1 MPMHT
6 TYLLL
11 GSNLGDR
18 DSLMQ
23 QALEALYEL
32 GDITR
37 ISERKETVPWGF
49 TETVPPFL
57 NQAICLETRLEP
69 EQLLDHC
76 LEIEKKL
83 GRERP
88 VAESPGKDRKSYFS
102 RLIDIDI
109 LLYDNVRMNTGRLI
123 LPHPHIKDR
132 DFARELLEE
141 ILPKSL
147 SLKDF
152 LPDDL

>member
-37 ISERKETVPWGF
+37 ISQRKETVPWGV
-49 TETVPPFL
+49 T
-57 NQAICLETRLEP
+57 
-69 EQLLDHC
+69 
-76 LEIEKKL
+76 
-83 GRERP
+83 
-88 VAESPGKDRKSYFS
+88 
-102 RLIDIDI
+102 
-109 LLYDNVRMNTGRLI
+109 
-123 LPHPHIKDR
+123 
-132 DFARELLEE
+132 
-141 ILPKSL
+141 
-147 SLKDF
+147 
-152 LPDDL
+152 